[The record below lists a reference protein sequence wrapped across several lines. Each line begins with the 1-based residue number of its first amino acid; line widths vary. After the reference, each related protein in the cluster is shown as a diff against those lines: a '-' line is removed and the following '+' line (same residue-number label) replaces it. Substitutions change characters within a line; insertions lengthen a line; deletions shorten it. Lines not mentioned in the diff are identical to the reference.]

1 MFLNDFWFCIFMRY
15 IDENVELIRYSYL
28 IDSDDESLAGE
39 IEFDKSLFSHGDRD
53 DPELLDAFID
63 EKAKIVQM
71 SKGTKFLTED
81 GFDFFAWL
89 GLVLLHDEYKRLGC
103 FPDDAGFL
111 NAADEEKLQENEE
124 VVKRVLAKKSNSVK
138 PS

>member
-15 IDENVELIRYSYL
+15 IDENEALIRYRYL

-39 IEFDKSLFSHGDRD
+39 IEFEKSLFSHGDLD

-63 EKAKIVQM
+63 ERAKIVQM
-71 SKGTKFLTED
+71 SKGTKFLAED

-103 FPDDAGFL
+103 FPDDAVFL
-111 NAADEEKLQENEE
+111 NAAEEKLQENEE